1 MSLQSFVE
9 TRGPTRQAAESAM
22 YELNWLGRYTVL
34 GIVCVGVFMNTLD
47 TGITDVLN
55 PVFVAQ
61 YHLDLYSEYW
71 IELSYAIPLIGM
83 LLPAGY
89 FGDRLGRKNVFLT
102 GMILFGTGSGLVTL
116 MPTFETMFIAR
127 VVEGIGAAFISAN
140 GGVLAVSVF
149 PWNQRGQVLGIIGTA
164 VALGLKFGPVVGGF
178 FNDNFGWR
186 SAFLVNPALG
196 IIFVV
201 VGALIVPATRRN
213 TETRRGGFDVWG
225 ALLFVAS
232 VGCLLVVVN
241 QAPTL
246 GLTSPSILACIAGF
260 FVFGAA
266 FFYVSTHVKEPT
278 IDLSLYKT
286 RNFTVAV
293 VCAFVSFLALA
304 PINHLMP
311 FYMDNVQGLHISETS
326 LIFISTTVA
335 IAVTQPFSG
344 RLADRIGSRS
354 VSSVGLVIQG
364 IGLISLAFIP
374 LVINPDW
381 LVPQLALIGVGV
393 GLFRSPNHR
402 ALFGSVP
409 RNKMGQAGGY
419 QHLPRQLGE
428 SIGETGVVTAFTAVV
443 LASAA
448 SLGMQAPA
456 AALAAAAKPTPVATA
471 TAVARSLVAIQPYVP
486 AGQTAAQPVPVGQA
500 GAAQPVPV
508 GQAAPVPGAGAPG
521 ATGAGAALA
530 SAAAGPGI
538 GLPGGAAADDQI
550 IDVPDTSESQNK
562 SDLNPAVT
570 SLPPDVQMIGYRV
583 MWGVAGV
590 MALGAAVFSWFGREV
605 DEYEHSPGPAPAAAP
620 TAARRRVPVV
630 AGAER

>member
-1 MSLQSFVE
+1 MSFQSAVE

-47 TGITDVLN
+47 TGITDILN

-149 PWNQRGQVLGIIGTA
+149 PWRQRGQVLGIIGTA

-225 ALLFVAS
+225 AVLFVAS
-232 VGCLLVVVN
+232 IGCLLVVVN

-278 IDLSLYKT
+278 IDLSLYKS

-293 VCAFVSFLALA
+293 VCAFLSFLALA

-326 LIFISTTVA
+326 LIFISTTIA

-354 VSSVGLVIQG
+354 VASVGLVIQG
-364 IGLISLAFIP
+364 IGLLSLAFIP
-374 LVINPDW
+374 LVISPDW

-428 SIGETGVVTAFTAVV
+428 SIGETGVVTMFTAIV
-443 LASAA
+443 LASAT
-448 SLGMQAPA
+448 
-456 AALAAAAKPTPVATA
+456 LAGIHVAQPVAPVATA
-471 TAVARSLVAIQPYVP
+471 VPSPTPQTSPGLKPAVVIQPYLPAAAVP
-486 AGQTAAQPVPVGQA
+486 A
-500 GAAQPVPV
+500 
-508 GQAAPVPGAGAPG
+508 PGAGTPPVD
-521 ATGAGAALA
+521 T
-530 SAAAGPGI
+530 STS
-538 GLPGGAAADDQI
+538 DDNI
-550 IDVPDTSESQNK
+550 VDVPDDSSDSSDASGLSQ
-562 SDLNPAVT
+562 AVT
-570 SLPPDVQMIGYRV
+570 SLPPEVQFNGYKL
-583 MWGVAGV
+583 MWGLAGLI
-590 MALGAAVFSWFGREV
+590 ALGGAAVSWFGREEEE
-605 DEYEHSPGPAPAAAP
+605 DAQ
-620 TAARRRVPVV
+620 ARPDQDPPRSGYASRIS
-630 AGAER
+630 AET

>member
-1 MSLQSFVE
+1 MSFQSAVE
-9 TRGPTRQAAESAM
+9 TRGPSREAAEAAM
-22 YELNWLGRYTVL
+22 FELNWIGRYTVL

-47 TGITDVLN
+47 TGITDILN
-55 PVFVAQ
+55 PVFVTQ
-61 YHLDLYSEYW
+61 FHLDLYSEYW

-89 FGDRLGRKNVFLT
+89 LGDSLGRKNVFLT
-102 GMILFGTGSGLVTL
+102 GMIMFGAGSGLVTL

-127 VVEGIGAAFISAN
+127 VIEGIGAAFISAN

-149 PWNQRGQVLGIIGTA
+149 PWKQRGQVLGIIGTA

-196 IIFVV
+196 IIFVL
-201 VGALIVPATRRN
+201 VGSMIVPATRRG
-213 TETRRGGFDVWG
+213 TGRGFDVWG
-225 ALLFVAS
+225 ALLFIVS
-232 VGCLLVVVN
+232 IGCLLVVVN

-246 GLTSPSILACIAGF
+246 GLTSPSILFCIVGF
-260 FVFGAA
+260 VVFGAA
-266 FFYVSTHVKEPT
+266 FFYVSTHVKNPC

-286 RNFTVAV
+286 RNFTVSV
-293 VCAFVSFLALA
+293 TCAFFSFLALA

-311 FYMDNVQGLHISETS
+311 FYMDNVQGLHVAETS
-326 LIFISTTVA
+326 LIFISTTIA

-354 VSSVGLVIQG
+354 VASVGLLVQG

-409 RNKMGQAGGY
+409 RDKMGQAGGY

-448 SLGMQAPA
+448 SMGIQPPA
-456 AALAAAAKPTPVATA
+456 AALAAAARPTVVPTA
-471 TAVARSLVAIQPYVP
+471 TPAPQRLSGIQAYVP
-486 AGQTAAQPVPVGQA
+486 AGVAQSVPAGQGGAQPVPVGQG
-500 GAAQPVPV
+500 GAQAVPV
-508 GQAAPVPGAGAPG
+508 GQAAASQPAAAGAGASL
-521 ATGAGAALA
+521 ASTGAGGTLL
-530 SAAAGPGI
+530 SATAT
-538 GLPGGAAADDQI
+538 DDQV
-550 IDVPDTSESQNK
+550 IDVPDAGESQDI
-562 SDLNPAVT
+562 SELNPAIT
-570 SLPPDVQMIGYRV
+570 SLPPDVQMLGYRI
-583 MWGVAGV
+583 MWGVAGL
-590 MALGAAVFSWFGREV
+590 MALGAAGFSWFGRNV
-605 DEYEHSPGPAPAAAP
+605 DEYEFAGPVPASAPAPQ
-620 TAARRRVPVV
+620 RRVPVV
-630 AGAER
+630 AGADH